1 MSHTT
6 TESQQIRNIVAEILG
21 RMLADFPEEM
31 FDTVDQGLKS
41 QSNLQVATTARSVKF
56 AGSRLKNV
64 ITL

>member
-1 MSHTT
+1 
-6 TESQQIRNIVAEILG
+6 
-21 RMLADFPEEM
+21 MLADFPEEM